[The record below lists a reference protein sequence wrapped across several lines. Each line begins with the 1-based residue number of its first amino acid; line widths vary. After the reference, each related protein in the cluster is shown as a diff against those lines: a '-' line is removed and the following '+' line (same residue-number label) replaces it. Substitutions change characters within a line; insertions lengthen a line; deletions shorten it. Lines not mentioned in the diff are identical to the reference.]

1 MRIDTLF
8 VLIGA
13 PLLAGAAG
21 CSLVTPPP
29 VESSWTD
36 ERRVDMAGRSAPVYV
51 QERTRPDGLMEEIA
65 IAAAALAEIREETI
79 ISAREAFTDNDP
91 GDFERARRRASPPPP
106 PDSD

>member
-29 VESSWTD
+29 VEASWTD
-36 ERRVDMAGRSAPVYV
+36 DRRADVIGREAPVYV

-65 IAAAALAEIREETI
+65 IAATALAEIREDTI
-79 ISAREAFTDNDP
+79 ARAGQAFTDSDP
-91 GDFERARRRASPPPP
+91 ADFEDARRRAVPPPP
-106 PDSD
+106 PDSE